1 MIYIYIW
8 LIFNINYNF
17 LLKEEYDYYEY
28 ENTFD
33 EFKENLLTGNYTTKT
48 NDIEHTIGFTTVL
61 NTTEYKSNELSKSDS
76 TLTFIIIASIVMLL
90 AIILPFIFIF
100 KYMKKT
106 NNENEVVL
114 NELHFTTSM
123 L

>member
-1 MIYIYIW
+1 MG
-8 LIFNINYNF
+8 IFAILY
-17 LLKEEYDYYEY
+17 LD
-28 ENTFD
+28 D
-33 EFKENLLTGNYTTKT
+33 V
-48 NDIEHTIGFTTVL
+48 EHTIGFITVL